1 MSTLSGFLATL
12 DEAALIAAANKGVVI
27 RARKDAGGGKV
38 AIEAQDDT
46 TARLRM
52 DAETVTL
59 DAKGLTA
66 GRCSCPAPGLCRH
79 QVTAILFLQDAMA
92 SSAATDPPANEAPA
106 EAALTLDEIQRFAR
120 ADWPLALALCD
131 DPFEIEAGVSRAVR
145 FPETG
150 ESVTFLAGRPLAE
163 ALFKGPRSSRQRR
176 VVAAAALILLREAGT
191 ALPDHVAPEA
201 VRAAATPRLLDLA
214 QAGLRQA
221 AGGLASGQVIEAGNR
236 LFTIAISARTE
247 AVPRLSGALR
257 GLSERLDPDRLRRA
271 EDRPEAILG
280 ALAAA
285 YALTEALRHTPSEPA
300 LTGVHA
306 RSFTARGP
314 HELLY
319 LGAEDWRTNSGARG
333 FTSLLFDPTA
343 GTFHRATDARGAGID
358 ATYVAEMMWR
368 AALWSAGTPAQLSG
382 QRLAFT
388 DLAMAEDGALSLTQT
403 ASLTGAAP
411 LADLLAHGAVQRDWD
426 ALWDYLQAT
435 AGQGLR
441 RRQGEVLALVQP
453 QRADD
458 PVFDPLSQS
467 DLWPWLDEAGNL
479 LPLALPDDARRIRL
493 EAPALG
499 LAAFGAG
506 ARPRLI
512 AYWPT
517 ARDTPVSLRDPA
529 ARWRKWQAD
538 GRPAATPEPEPPAP
552 ARHPPDN
559 LERWFD
565 RLLEA
570 VLLRL
575 GQRVLAWRPDL
586 IADAETLGLQ
596 MIAGALRA
604 SEGAP
609 LSADQA
615 LKLAYLADQSRRL
628 SR

>member
-1 MSTLSGFLATL
+1 MSALAGFLATL

-27 RARKDAGGGKV
+27 RARKDAAIKV
-38 AIEAQDDT
+38 TLEAQDDT

-52 DAETVTL
+52 DTETITL

-79 QVTAILFLQDAMA
+79 QVTAILFIQDAMA
-92 SSAATDPPANEAPA
+92 SGAAANQHSA
-106 EAALTLDEIQRFAR
+106 EADTGIAAEFTLDEIQRFAR
-120 ADWPLALALCD
+120 ADWPLALAMCEE
-131 DPFEIEAGVSRAVR
+131 PFEIEAGLSRAVR

-176 VVAAAALILLREAGT
+176 AVAAAALILLRDAGT
-191 ALPDHVAPEA
+191 TLPDHIAPEA
-201 VRAAATPRLLDLA
+201 ARAAATPRLLDLA

-247 AVPRLSGALR
+247 AVPRLAGALR

-280 ALAAA
+280 ALATA
-285 YALTEALRHTPSEPA
+285 YALTDALRHAPSDPA

-314 HELLY
+314 RELVY
-319 LGAEDWRTNSGARG
+319 LGAENWRTNSGARG
-333 FTSLLFDPTA
+333 FTSFLLDPA
-343 GTFHRATDARGAGID
+343 VGTLHRATDARGAGID
-358 ATYVAEMMWR
+358 AVYGGEMQWQAM
-368 AALWSAGTPAQLSG
+368 LWSAGTPALLSG
-382 QRLAFT
+382 KRLTFA

-403 ASLTGAAP
+403 ASLTGTAS
-411 LADLLAHGAVQRDWD
+411 LAELLAQGAVQHDWD
-426 ALWDYLQAT
+426 ALWDHLQAL

-441 RRQGEVLALVQP
+441 RQRGEVLALIRPEQ
-453 QRADD
+453 AED

-467 DLWPWLDEAGNL
+467 DLWPWLDAAGNMMTL
-479 LPLALPDDARRIRL
+479 TLPDSAREITL
-493 EAPALG
+493 APPALG

-512 AYWPT
+512 AYWPEGGD
-517 ARDTPVSLRDPA
+517 APVSLRDPA
-529 ARWRKWQAD
+529 ARRWKWKPD
-538 GRPAATPEPEPPAP
+538 GSPEPQPDPPAP
-552 ARHPPDN
+552 ARHPPDP

-570 VLLRL
+570 ILLRL
-575 GQRVLAWRPDL
+575 GQRVLAWRQDL

-596 MIAGALRA
+596 MIASALRA
-604 SEGAP
+604 CEGAA
-609 LSADQA
+609 LTADQA

-628 SR
+628 CR